1 MARKRQ
7 AGPTDRELTILHI
20 LWENGPSTVREVNKA
35 MNDKE
40 ETGYTTTL
48 KLMQIMVDK
57 GLLICDKSQWRHVFK
72 PALTREKTQKRLVSN
87 LLDKAFAG
95 SAEHLVMQA
104 LSVKSISAQELARIR
119 KLIETYEGDRS

>member
-1 MARKRQ
+1 MARRRQ
-7 AGPTDRELTILHI
+7 PGPTDRELMILRI

-35 MNDKE
+35 MNEKE

-57 GLLICDKSQWRHVFK
+57 GQLVCDKSQWRHVFK
-72 PALTREKTQKRLVSN
+72 PALSREKTQKHMVRD

-104 LSVKSISAQELARIR
+104 LSVKNISAQELARIR
-119 KLIETYEGDRS
+119 KIIETYEGDRS